1 MVNGF
6 GGFESSFQSPQ
17 FKYERSLVTSLLD
30 AGLATRLQRISDV
43 PAYGAGVAAR
53 DRALRSLFYLPGLEP
68 IQSAVSIYA
77 QRLVTTSWIMEGP
90 SKTAHYYW
98 TRFHQANFGQGID
111 DFHQKFVLDY
121 LCTDNGAFVELIG
134 DAPPLRRNGRIVYN
148 LETGEPVPD
157 ATQPMQGPIK
167 GIANLDSL
175 RCTRTGDPH
184 FPVIYD
190 DLEGRRHKIHAT
202 RVWMVTDM
210 PSADERRYGVGFC
223 ALSRAV
229 SVAQRLY
236 KWGQMASEMMD
247 DFPSSGILVV
257 RQMAKVL
264 FDQQMR
270 AYEAGRQM
278 KEQEFYHALITLFFQ
293 GKDGGVELVPFR
305 QVWSSFDDQKFS
317 NVMIDLVAMC
327 FNLDR
332 QELAPL
338 ASTTLGSGAQSGTLR
353 KTSRGKGV
361 HAVLAHLER
370 MYNAVTPQS
379 ISFHFDYTD
388 LDEDLQAAQLAQ
400 LKANYLLSLYT
411 ASKPDSNVSIDT
423 TTVTTPTV
431 SPNTVSK
438 GAITYEELRYLLVK
452 EGVIP
457 RELLRQEENLR
468 PDWQRFDDVTMK
480 ALRRYGPPILLNN
493 RGRIVPPIEL
503 GITHAA

>member
-6 GGFESSFQSPQ
+6 GGLGSSIQSTQ
-17 FKYERSLVTSLLD
+17 YKMERSLMTSLMD
-30 AGLATRLQRISDV
+30 AGLATRFKRIGDV
-43 PAYGAGVAAR
+43 PAYGSGVTTR
-53 DRALRSLFYLPGLEP
+53 DRALRDLFYLPGLEP

-90 SKTAHYYW
+90 AKTARYYW
-98 TRFHQANFGQGID
+98 NRFHQSNFGQGID
-111 DFHQKFVLDY
+111 DFHAKFVLDY
-121 LCTDNGAFVELIG
+121 LCADNGPMVELIS

-148 LETGEPVPD
+148 LENGYPVPD
-157 ATQPMQGPIK
+157 VTQPMEGPLL
-167 GIANLDSL
+167 GLANLDTL
-175 RCTRTGDPH
+175 RCTRTGDPN
-184 FPVIYD
+184 FPVLYQD
-190 DLEGRRHKIHAT
+190 FEGRTHKIHAT
-202 RVWMVTDM
+202 RVWMCADM

-229 SVAQRLY
+229 SVAQRLF
-236 KWGQMASEMMD
+236 KWGQMAAEMMD

-264 FDQQMR
+264 FDQQMT
-270 AYEAGRQM
+270 AYEKGRAM

-293 GKDGGVELVPFR
+293 SKDGGVELVPFR
-305 QVWSSFDDQKFS
+305 QVWSSFDDQKYY

-361 HAVLAHLER
+361 HAVLALLER
-370 MYNAVTPQS
+370 MYNLVTPQS

-431 SPNTVSK
+431 TPKAVQE
-438 GAITYEELRYLLVK
+438 GAISHDELRYMLVK
-452 EGVIP
+452 EGVLP
-457 RELLRQEENLR
+457 RELLRSEENLR
-468 PDWQRFDDVTMK
+468 PD
-480 ALRRYGPPILLNN
+480 
-493 RGRIVPPIEL
+493 
-503 GITHAA
+503 